1 MPDVKRC
8 IKFQQEQRE
17 IYEKLMAIL
26 NFNGDYTF
34 TLVDLD
40 TNMELQQQ
48 IMELKPDVV
57 KYFSVKTLKW
67 MQPEC
72 VRPYMGIIRHVLGK
86 FGKNLISNGGI
97 GTLPDGS
104 VKRTTRFTI
113 IGL

>member
-17 IYEKLMAIL
+17 LYDKLMAIL
-26 NFNGDYTF
+26 NYNGDYTF
-34 TLVDLD
+34 LLSDLD

-67 MQPEC
+67 MQSEC

-86 FGKNLISNGGI
+86 FDKNIISGTGSGI
-97 GTLPDGS
+97 LPDGS
-104 VKRTTRFTI
+104 IKRTTKFTI